1 MIQFVVPY
9 FIPRSLG
16 GHLSNLRFRVTWTH
30 HPKKGQF
37 AEIANVTI
45 KDVPG
50 LPPPLKYWLTQ
61 FRWLKPLGNQ
71 WWLYSHHC
79 FNGGNGIPGM
89 FLVAADESVVTWKV
103 LLQKTNPQEVINR
116 NFQSLSPWKK
126 FSSSPL
132 RIYQDP
138 KGHSLPTITRSW
150 FQIFFYVHF
159 YLGKSSSLT
168 NIFRMGWNHQLVI
181 WGGRAV
187 KLREVFFVQRNGFV
201 FCRSTSG
208 VHYLQQNLSN
218 RWLWDFQRPRRTWE
232 PIKTHTIHIP
242 LSCSNP

>member
-1 MIQFVVPY
+1 MVIIF
-9 FIPRSLG
+9 
-16 GHLSNLRFRVTWTH
+16 T
-30 HPKKGQF
+30 
-37 AEIANVTI
+37 
-45 KDVPG
+45 
-50 LPPPLKYWLTQ
+50 
-61 FRWLKPLGNQ
+61 
-71 WWLYSHHC
+71 HHC

-116 NFQSLSPWKK
+116 NFQSPSPWKN

-138 KGHSLPTITRSW
+138 KGQYIVFQPSLGRGNPKI
-150 FQIFFYVHF
+150 FYVHF

-181 WGGRAV
+181 FRGRAV